1 MTSMT
6 IPTGGT
12 TGHSHEHS
20 AAVEQA
26 AIWFA
31 DQKEPP
37 RPAVPALK
45 ARFGLTTL
53 EATEALAMAQ
63 RFRIVRKAFA

>member
-1 MTSMT
+1 MTSVT

-31 DQKEPP
+31 EQKEPP
-37 RPAVPALK
+37 RPAVPALRD
-45 ARFGLTTL
+45 RFGLTTL

-63 RFRIVRKAFA
+63 QFRIVRRAFG

>member
-1 MTSMT
+1 MTSET
-6 IPTGGT
+6 VPTGGT
-12 TGHSHEHS
+12 TGHSHERS
-20 AAVEQA
+20 AAIEQA

-37 RPAVPALK
+37 RPAVPALRE
-45 ARFGLTTL
+45 RFGLSML

-63 RFRIVRKAFA
+63 RFRINRRAFG

>member
-1 MTSMT
+1 MTSVT

-12 TGHSHEHS
+12 TGHSHEHN
-20 AAVEQA
+20 AAVETA

-31 DQKEPP
+31 DQKDPSSPP
-37 RPAVPALK
+37 VPALRD
-45 ARFGLTTL
+45 RFGLTTL

>member
-1 MTSMT
+1 MISEP
-6 IPTGGT
+6 ISTGGT

-20 AAVEQA
+20 SAIEQA

-37 RPAVPALK
+37 RPAVPALRD
-45 ARFGLTTL
+45 RFGLSTL

-63 RFRIVRKAFA
+63 RFRINRRAFG

>member
-1 MTSMT
+1 MTSIT

-20 AAVEQA
+20 AAVEHA
-26 AIWFA
+26 AIWYA
-31 DQKEPP
+31 DQNEPP
-37 RPAVPALK
+37 SPAVPGLRS
-45 ARFGLTTL
+45 RFGLSAL

-63 RFRIVRKAFA
+63 RFRMLRKAFG